1 MDKETKTQYAIICG
15 DDLMPQYSRV
25 FDTLVEAAQC
35 TTAGEYV
42 VALEDG
48 WPRPLSIKEEEDYS
62 LYKVFRPSCADLT
75 SKVSR

>member
-35 TTAGEYV
+35 TTLGDYV

-62 LYKVFRPSCADLT
+62 LSVQSLPSEL
-75 SKVSR
+75 R